1 MDSVFLW
8 PALTPLFP
16 TPTAHWK
23 AGHTVLS
30 QPHTCFFI
38 SLLLHLWTYCSY
50 VFSHSIMSDSLQP
63 FWTVSHQAPVSM
75 GFFRQECW
83 KKKKNVGVGW
93 HFLLQGIFPTH
104 GSNLCLL
111 RLLHCRQILY
121 PLSHWGSPWTFYS
134 GAMKQASSVTITS
147 PTSSSPLALRLSYL
161 GLLAWSSG
169 VLVYFLFYFASL

>member
-83 KKKKNVGVGW
+83 KKKKKRMLEWVGISSFRGSS
-93 HFLLQGIFPTH
+93 LLMVQTCVSYVSCIAGRFFTHWAIGKALELSTQEQWNRLPLWRSPFP
-104 GSNLCLL
+104 
-111 RLLHCRQILY
+111 LHLHLW
-121 PLSHWGSPWTFYS
+121 PS
-134 GAMKQASSVTITS
+134 GFHIWD
-147 PTSSSPLALRLSYL
+147 Y
-161 GLLAWSSG
+161 
-169 VLVYFLFYFASL
+169 